1 MLDDR
6 SYMQDSS
13 PRYHSAAMTL
23 FWTIIVAYFL
33 QLTDGVYNGGR
44 ITNLLALSPQG
55 IRSGYVWQLLTFQ
68 FLHGGFFH
76 IIFNLLALWSF
87 GRGLEQILGTRKFL
101 QIYFG
106 AGVIGGILQLILGF
120 IGPKLWG
127 GYTVGASAG
136 ICGMIAVYAMLEP
149 HGTIHFWMIPLRAK
163 TVLIGLAAFSVFG
176 IIVPF
181 DRSAHAAHLGGL
193 VTGVAFVRWFLNN
206 DWRLPKFNFRPKS
219 RPRELVSTPAGGFWK
234 KSKPIPPEEDI
245 PSGDFISKEVDPIL
259 DKIHAHGLQSLTD
272 RERKILEAARS
283 KMSKR

>member
-13 PRYHSAAMTL
+13 PRYHSASMTL
-23 FWTIIVAYFL
+23 FWVIIGAFFL

-44 ITNLLALSPQG
+44 MTNLLALSPAG
-55 IRSGYVWQLLTFQ
+55 IRSGYVWQLVTFQ

-76 IIFNLLALWSF
+76 IIFNLFALWSF

-106 AGVIGGILQLILGF
+106 AGVIGGFFQLILGF
-120 IGPKLWG
+120 LGPQIWG

-149 HGTIHFWMIPLRAK
+149 HGTIYFWMIPLRAK
-163 TVLIGLAAFSVFG
+163 AFLIGLAAFSVFG
-176 IIVPF
+176 IVVPF

-193 VTGVAFVRWFLNN
+193 LAGIAFVRWFLNN
-206 DWRLPKFNFRPKS
+206 DWRLPKFEFRRKA

-234 KSKPIPPEEDI
+234 KAKPMPPEEDI